1 MDTSFYAK
9 EQFKAFKSMEANN
22 QMASGVITSV
32 QGKVIYMPCKMP
44 AMLSSALRVLI
55 FLLLLSIAYKYESMS
70 TCI

>member
-22 QMASGVITSV
+22 RMALGVITSV
-32 QGKVIYMPCKMP
+32 QGKVIYMPFEMP
-44 AMLSSALRVLI
+44 AISSSALRVLI